1 MASVHLFDSS
11 GLHIHLHCLFNYSSQ
26 ISIGFPEG
34 TMGEMKEEFER
45 FQKKTFIHFLQVPGS
60 DSTDE

>member
-1 MASVHLFDSS
+1 
-11 GLHIHLHCLFNYSSQ
+11 
-26 ISIGFPEG
+26 
-34 TMGEMKEEFER
+34 MGEMKEEFER